1 MSGGGSDRNG
11 GVGQGNNQNG
21 TGGGSS
27 GGNGPFTWNGAK
39 PSSTF
44 DPKNFGTTL
53 YQDMNTAY
61 KQGPKINPIS
71 PFTDY
76 GQQTKDL
83 ISGGLG
89 QMAPIANG
97 SWLNGGNPYFEQ
109 SLATTR
115 GNTMNAL
122 GDEFQSFGRFGG
134 GSMVDTASRAI
145 ADSENNARMQNFDTE
160 YNRMLGAQGQG
171 LALSGLL
178 DSKAAEQTAANSTM
192 WDRTNNAPFNH
203 LAQYMGLLRGG
214 DSANETN
221 KPTSIWDILGGVGS
235 VVGSFL

>member
-1 MSGGGSDRNG
+1 MAGGGSNG
-11 GVGQGNNQNG
+11 GRDNGRPG
-21 TGGGSS
+21 TGGPNPGQAP
-27 GGNGPFTWNGAK
+27 GPFTWNGAK
-39 PSSTF
+39 PAGTF

-53 YQDMNTAY
+53 YQDLNTAY
-61 KQGPKINPIS
+61 GQGPKINPVN

-83 ISGGLG
+83 ISGGLN
-89 QMAPIANG
+89 QMSPVANG
-97 SWLNGGNPYFEQ
+97 QWLNGGNPHFEQ
-109 SLATTR
+109 NLATTR

-145 ADSENNARMQNFDTE
+145 ADSENSARMQNFDTE

-178 DSKAAEQTAANSTM
+178 DSKNAEKTAADSTM
-192 WDRTNNAPFNH
+192 WDRNYNAPFNH

-221 KPTSIWDILGGVGS
+221 KPLSIWDILGGVGS
-235 VVGSFL
+235 VVGSIL